1 MSSLW
6 VRDAQTK
13 IYTTVTTRAK
23 KNLVEKYQDIYI
35 TEESVSDS
43 ATTHFPTVYI
53 HFLSA
58 SSIGNTLD
66 CGINGFVCD
75 VQIDVVV
82 SKTKKQ
88 GISDAYKV
96 MTEILDRFVELN
108 FNETPVIPTQMQ
120 TQDTDTKR
128 LTARIRRN
136 IGYND
141 IL

>member
-1 MSSLW
+1 MSSQW
-6 VRDAQTK
+6 IRNAQLK
-13 IYTTVTTRAK
+13 IYTIVTTRAK
-23 KNLVEKYQDIYI
+23 KNLSGYTDLYF

-53 HFLSA
+53 HFMP
-58 SSIGNTLD
+58 SSSVGNTFEP
-66 CGINGFVCD
+66 GINGFVCG

-88 GISDAYKV
+88 GVTDAYKIMNEV
-96 MTEILDRFVELN
+96 LDQLAELGFNDVSSIPEEIK
-108 FNETPVIPTQMQ
+108 

-128 LTARIRRN
+128 VTARIRRN
-136 IGYND
+136 IGHND

>member
-1 MSSLW
+1 MSSQW
-6 VRDAQTK
+6 IRNAQLK
-13 IYTTVTTRAK
+13 IYTVVTTRAK
-23 KNLVEKYQDIYI
+23 KNLSGYTDLYF

-53 HFLSA
+53 HFIPS
-58 SSIGNTLD
+58 SSIGNTFEP
-66 CGINGFVCD
+66 GINGFVCG

-88 GISDAYKV
+88 GVTDAYKIMNEV
-96 MTEILDRFVELN
+96 LDQLAELRFNDVSSIPEEIK
-108 FNETPVIPTQMQ
+108 

-128 LTARIRRN
+128 VTARIRRN

>member
-1 MSSLW
+1 MSSQW
-6 VRDAQTK
+6 VRNAQLK
-13 IYTTVTTRAK
+13 IYTVVTTRAK
-23 KNLVEKYQDIYI
+23 NNLADKYKDIYF

-53 HFLSA
+53 HFMP
-58 SSIGNTLD
+58 SSSVGNTFEA
-66 CGINGFVCD
+66 GINGFVCG

-88 GISDAYKV
+88 GVTDAYKIMNEV
-96 MTEILDRFVELN
+96 LDQLEELRFNDVSSIPEEIK
-108 FNETPVIPTQMQ
+108 

-128 LTARIRRN
+128 VTARIRRN

>member
-1 MSSLW
+1 MSSQW
-6 VRDAQTK
+6 IRNAQLK
-13 IYTTVTTRAK
+13 IYTIVTTRAK
-23 KNLVEKYQDIYI
+23 KNLSGYTDLYF

-53 HFLSA
+53 HFIPS
-58 SSIGNTLD
+58 SSIGNTFEP
-66 CGINGFVCD
+66 GINGFVCG

-88 GISDAYKV
+88 GVSDAYKIINDV
-96 MTEILDRFVELN
+96 LDQFGELGFNDVSSIPEEIK
-108 FNETPVIPTQMQ
+108 

-128 LTARIRRN
+128 VTARIRRN
-136 IGYND
+136 IGHND

>member
-1 MSSLW
+1 MSSQW
-6 VRDAQTK
+6 IRNAQLK
-13 IYTTVTTRAK
+13 IYTVVTTRAK
-23 KNLVEKYQDIYI
+23 KNLSGYTDLYF

-53 HFLSA
+53 HFMPS
-58 SSIGNTLD
+58 SSIDNTFEP
-66 CGINGFVCD
+66 GINGFVCG

-88 GISDAYKV
+88 GVTDAYKIMNEV
-96 MTEILDRFVELN
+96 LDQLEELRFNDVSSIPEEIK
-108 FNETPVIPTQMQ
+108 

-128 LTARIRRN
+128 VTARIRRN

>member
-1 MSSLW
+1 MSSQW
-6 VRDAQTK
+6 IRNAQLK
-13 IYTTVTTRAK
+13 IYTIVTTRAK
-23 KNLVEKYQDIYI
+23 KNLSGYTDLYF

-53 HFLSA
+53 HFMP
-58 SSIGNTLD
+58 SSSVGNTFEP
-66 CGINGFVCD
+66 GINGFVCG

-88 GISDAYKV
+88 GVTDAYKIMNEV
-96 MTEILDRFVELN
+96 LDQLEELRFNDVSSIPEEIK
-108 FNETPVIPTQMQ
+108 

-128 LTARIRRN
+128 VTARIRRN

>member
-1 MSSLW
+1 MSSQW
-6 VRDAQTK
+6 IRNAQLK
-13 IYTTVTTRAK
+13 IYTVVTTRAK
-23 KNLVEKYQDIYI
+23 KNLRGYTDLYF

-53 HFLSA
+53 HFMP
-58 SSIGNTLD
+58 SSSVGNTFEP
-66 CGINGFVCD
+66 GINGFVCG

-88 GISDAYKV
+88 GVTDAYKIMNEV
-96 MTEILDRFVELN
+96 LDQLAELEFNDVSSIPEEIK
-108 FNETPVIPTQMQ
+108 

-128 LTARIRRN
+128 VTARIRRN

>member
-1 MSSLW
+1 MSSQW
-6 VRDAQTK
+6 IRNAQLK
-13 IYTTVTTRAK
+13 IYTIVTTRAK
-23 KNLVEKYQDIYI
+23 KNLSGYTDLYF

-53 HFLSA
+53 HFIPS
-58 SSIGNTLD
+58 SSIGNTFEP
-66 CGINGFVCD
+66 GINGFVCG

-88 GISDAYKV
+88 GVTDAYKIMNEV
-96 MTEILDRFVELN
+96 IDQLAELRFNDVSSIPEEIK
-108 FNETPVIPTQMQ
+108 

-128 LTARIRRN
+128 VTARIRRN